1 MYAAIMK
8 HLFEQYFI
16 KEDAVFEV
24 DNKTICRKI
33 IYSYTPKK
41 DYLQESD
48 FNSYL
53 HLSHP

>member
-24 DNKTICRKI
+24 DNKTICRKNNI
-33 IYSYTPKK
+33 FIYPKK
-41 DYLQESD
+41 GL
-48 FNSYL
+48 FARA
-53 HLSHP
+53 